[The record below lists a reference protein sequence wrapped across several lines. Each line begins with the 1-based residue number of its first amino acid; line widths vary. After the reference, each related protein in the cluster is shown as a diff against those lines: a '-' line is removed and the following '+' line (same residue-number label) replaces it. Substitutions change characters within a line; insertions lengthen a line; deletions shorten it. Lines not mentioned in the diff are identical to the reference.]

1 VDEDREHSPWTGWA
15 NAETYD
21 SFVREHPIYRW
32 LNRQL
37 VEIGRVA
44 EAGNVLDL
52 ACGTGATTRACLAVL
67 PPRGEILG
75 VDASTAMVEVA
86 RARVGDPRAR
96 FAVAPASGVSQVAA
110 SAAPFDRVL
119 SNAAFWQF
127 PDPASVLAGLSP
139 LLTPGALF
147 AFNVPASRLAG
158 EATPVHPFQVAL
170 ARAVSDRSG
179 AGAGGGSEA
188 VDPGVLEAALREA
201 GFRLV
206 SRERRVYRSTQHEL
220 MELMEIPAMLHRA
233 APGLAP
239 ARRRDAL
246 VEARR
251 ATDPEQAVEVPWL
264 YWLASFGESPGQPA
278 DPR

>member
-1 VDEDREHSPWTGWA
+1 MDDAAEGSPWTGWA

-37 VEIGRVA
+37 ADIGRVA

-67 PPRGEILG
+67 PARGEILG
-75 VDASTAMVEVA
+75 VDASAAMVEVA

-96 FAVAPASGVSQVAA
+96 FAVAPASAVGRVAA
-110 SAAPFDRVL
+110 AAAPFDRVL

-127 PDPASVLAGLSP
+127 PDPAAVLAGLVP
-139 LLTPGALF
+139 LLAPGALF
-147 AFNVPASRLAG
+147 TFNVPASRLAG

-170 ARAVSDRSG
+170 ARAVGDR
-179 AGAGGGSEA
+179 GGGDTGVGGGEE
-188 VDPGVLEAALREA
+188 VDATVLEAALEEA

-206 SRERRVYRSTQHEL
+206 SRQRRVYRSTQHEL

-251 ATDPEQAVEVPWL
+251 ATDPEQVVEVPWV
-264 YWLASFGESPGQPA
+264 YWLAELARDSG
-278 DPR
+278 

>member
-1 VDEDREHSPWTGWA
+1 MSDETELSPWTGWA

-21 SFVREHPIYRW
+21 GFVREHPIYRW

-37 VEIGRVA
+37 VDIGRVA

-52 ACGTGATTRACLAVL
+52 ACGTGATSRACLAVL
-67 PPRGEILG
+67 PARGEILG
-75 VDASTAMVEVA
+75 VDASAAMVEVA

-96 FAVAPASGVSQVAA
+96 FAVAPASAVDRVAA
-110 SAAPFDRVL
+110 ASAPFDRVL

-127 PDPASVLAGLSP
+127 PDPAAVLAGLTP
-139 LLTPGALF
+139 LLAPGALF

-158 EATPVHPFQVAL
+158 VATPVHPFQVAL
-170 ARAVSDRSG
+170 ARAVDQRADADSG
-179 AGAGGGSEA
+179 AGSGGGGGEE
-188 VDPGVLEAALREA
+188 VDPSALEAALREA
-201 GFRLV
+201 GFELLGRH
-206 SRERRVYRSTQHEL
+206 RRVYRSTQHEL

-239 ARRRDAL
+239 DRRRDAL

-251 ATDPEQAVEVPWL
+251 ATDPEQAVEVPWV
-264 YWLASFGESPGQPA
+264 YWLAELASESG
-278 DPR
+278 